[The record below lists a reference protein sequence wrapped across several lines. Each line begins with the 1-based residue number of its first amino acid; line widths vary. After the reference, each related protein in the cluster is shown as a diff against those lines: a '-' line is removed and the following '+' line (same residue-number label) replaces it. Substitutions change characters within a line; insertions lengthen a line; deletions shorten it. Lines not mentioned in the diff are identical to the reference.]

1 MPHIPTICG
10 NACAARHSFGRL
22 RAMEVSVNQ
31 VNDRRSDDQQEKAET
46 DSSDNGLDSGNL
58 RAKDV
63 PNTQPANRV
72 QEGTDC
78 IHEKKSRQVNPGH
91 AGQGRGDGADAGD
104 ELRKEHADQPPF
116 AQVLVGAANARF
128 QLQREAAK
136 ETDDLIATATA
147 EPEPDRIREQ
157 ASQDGD
163 KNPKWQIELAGCR

>member
-1 MPHIPTICG
+1 MT
-10 NACAARHSFGRL
+10 
-22 RAMEVSVNQ
+22 EVFVNQ
-31 VNDRRSDDQQEKAET
+31 VNNHRSDDQEEEAET

-78 IHEKKSRQVNPGH
+78 IHEKKSRRVNPGH
-91 AGQGRGDGADAGD
+91 PGQRRGDGAYAGD
-104 ELRKEHADQPPF
+104 ELRKKHAEQPPF

-163 KNPKWQIELAGCR
+163 ENPKWQIELSGCR